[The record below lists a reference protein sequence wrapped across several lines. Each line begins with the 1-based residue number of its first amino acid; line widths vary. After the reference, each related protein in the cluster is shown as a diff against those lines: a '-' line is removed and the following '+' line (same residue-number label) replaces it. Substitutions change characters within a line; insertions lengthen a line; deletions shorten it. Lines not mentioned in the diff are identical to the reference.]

1 MRGDH
6 CQHDSCS
13 GTELAT
19 LGMKGRC
26 VFLNFHAQKRQKPC
40 PCWLFG
46 WLFFS
51 PPDVFPGAGRCTDA
65 FLTSGWCFVCFF
77 FFFCCRCETAQIT
90 QLLWHHVV
98 TISSEWIIPSKETWR
113 RGEEV
118 GGSDLLVMKN
128 WNNKGAEVLN
138 KEMRATACRDLLLLF
153 WEHTQV
159 YRETLTNRVV
169 HLPARLLKSNEGV
182 KGESLD
188 EALRG
193 GSK

>member
-1 MRGDH
+1 MHKKGKSRV
-6 CQHDSCS
+6 
-13 GTELAT
+13 LAGCLDGYFSLRRMFFLVRADAQT
-19 LGMKGRC
+19 L
-26 VFLNFHAQKRQKPC
+26 
-40 PCWLFG
+40 
-46 WLFFS
+46 FS
-51 PPDVFPGAGRCTDA
+51 PLDDVLC
-65 FLTSGWCFVCFF
+65 VFF